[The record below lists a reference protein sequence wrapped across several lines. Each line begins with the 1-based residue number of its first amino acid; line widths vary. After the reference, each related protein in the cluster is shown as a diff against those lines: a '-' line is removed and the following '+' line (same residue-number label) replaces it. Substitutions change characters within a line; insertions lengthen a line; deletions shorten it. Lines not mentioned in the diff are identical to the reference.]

1 MFNSKF
7 LLYMVKQD
15 DNYLNVAS
23 NLVNLLKSDDNL
35 MLTLKNRAKN
45 FKELLTRGHT
55 TYNILNQEFK
65 GDLISEACFCI
76 LTANF
81 RADKAVLMQKELTE
95 NDCFN
100 FDKVR
105 IEQVLKKY
113 GHRFAKQRADRI
125 VKLREKFEL
134 FRAINKQVLEINKEF
149 LPIFREYIAN
159 KIDTTAIQNARQ
171 NKQSKGNDFS
181 SILEKTYKLRNI
193 LVENIDGYG
202 LKEASHFLRNIG
214 LLNVSIIDRHI
225 FRFLTNNNLLNMTN
239 YKQKKKNNNLKNKR
253 EPKEQPK
260 ITITKTLYKKAE
272 IILLKLAILVNQ
284 QLILMSKSRRLKNS
298 NKYNIYDTP
307 LNRGYYSFVITPALL
322 DLILF
327 YNQTGQIL
335 K

>member
-1 MFNSKF
+1 
-7 LLYMVKQD
+7 LLYMIKQD

-35 MLTLKNRAKN
+35 ILTLKNRAKN
-45 FKELLTRGHT
+45 FKELLIKGHT
-55 TYNILNQEFK
+55 IYNILNQEFK

-81 RADKAVLMQKELTE
+81 RADRSVLMQKELTK
-95 NDCFN
+95 NNCFN

-113 GHRFAKQRADRI
+113 GHRFAKQRVTRI

-134 FRAINKQVLEINKEF
+134 FRAINKQVLQINKEF
-149 LPIFREYIAN
+149 LPIFRKYITS
-159 KIDTTAIQNARQ
+159 KVDIMAIQNARQ
-171 NKQSKGNDFS
+171 NKQSEGDDFK
-181 SILEKTYKLRNI
+181 SIFEKTYKLRDI
-193 LVENIDGYG
+193 LVRNIEGYG

-225 FRFLTNNNLLNMTN
+225 LRFLLNNKLLSGIND
-239 YKQKKKNNNLKNKR
+239 KLKNRNDNFMSNRKL
-253 EPKEQPK
+253 KKQPE
-260 ITITKTLYKKAE
+260 ITITKTLYKEAE

-284 QLILMSKSRRLKNS
+284 QLTLMSKNRQLKNS

>member
-1 MFNSKF
+1 
-7 LLYMVKQD
+7 MVKQD

-23 NLVNLLKSDDNL
+23 NLVNLLKSDDNIV
-35 MLTLKNRAKN
+35 LTLKKRAKN
-45 FKELLTRGHT
+45 FEELLTKGYT

-95 NDCFN
+95 NNCFN
-100 FDKVR
+100 FDKVK

-113 GHRFAKQRADRI
+113 GHRFAKQRATRI
-125 VKLREKFEL
+125 VKLREKFKL
-134 FRAINKQVLEINKEF
+134 FRAINKQVLQINKEF
-149 LPIFREYIAN
+149 LSIFRKYIAN
-159 KIDTTAIQNARQ
+159 RIDTTAIQNARQ

-193 LVENIDGYG
+193 FVKNIDGYG

-225 FRFLTNNNLLNMTN
+225 FRFLLNNRLLSRIND
-239 YKQKKKNNNLKNKR
+239 KPKNKNDDFISNR
-253 EPKEQPK
+253 KLKKQPK
-260 ITITKTLYKKAE
+260 ITITKTLYKEAE

-284 QLILMSKSRRLKNS
+284 QLTLVSKDRQLKNS
-298 NKYNIYDTP
+298 NKYSLYNSP
-307 LNRGYYSFVITPALL
+307 LSRGHHDFIVTPALL